1 MRQPI
6 YLDILFLLNMLV
18 TFLLL
23 SAASHLAAVRTKR
36 WRMILAVLL
45 GGVFSLL
52 IFVRLNP
59 FESFFVN
66 LTTGFALCAAVFW
79 QKGKVR
85 IFFKCAACFFF
96 ASFLFAGFMTAV
108 WLFFPAQ
115 GMVYRNGVL
124 YFKISAFTLAAT
136 STAAYLMI
144 KLVCRI
150 LNRRA
155 GKRMIRRIE
164 ITLRQQSVALT
175 ALVDTGNRLCDLFS
189 GLPVVVA
196 SYESVKALIPKSLQ
210 VYFSSGIPPDLSE
223 LPAEELRMI
232 RMLPVKTVAGE
243 QLLPSFLPDRIT
255 VEGEERR
262 AVLAVCKNA
271 VSDGAYEAILN
282 PSLT

>member
-23 SAASHLAAVRTKR
+23 SAASHLASVRTKR

-59 FESFFVN
+59 FESFFVK

-85 IFFKCAACFFF
+85 FFFKCAACFFF

-108 WLFFPAQ
+108 WLFFPAL

-155 GKRMIRRIE
+155 GKRMVRRIE
-164 ITLRQQSVALT
+164 ITLRQQSVSLT

-196 SYESVKALIPKSLQ
+196 SYESVKALIPESLQ
-210 VYFSSGIPPDLSE
+210 AYFSSGIPPDLSK
-223 LPAEELRMI
+223 LSAEELRMI

>member
-23 SAASHLAAVRTKR
+23 CAAFRLAAVKTKR
-36 WRMILAVLL
+36 WRMLLAVLL

-52 IFVRLNP
+52 IFVRLNS
-59 FESFFVN
+59 FESFFIK
-66 LTTGFALCAAVFW
+66 LFTGFALCGTVFW
-79 QKGKVR
+79 QKGKMR
-85 IFFKCAACFFF
+85 LFLKCAACFFF

-115 GMVYRNGVL
+115 GMIYRNGAL

-136 STAAYLMI
+136 ATAAYLMI

-150 LNRRA
+150 LSRRA
-155 GKRMIRRIE
+155 GKRTTRRIE
-164 ITLRQQSVALT
+164 ITLKQQSVALT
-175 ALVDTGNRLCDLFS
+175 AFVDTGNRLCDLFS

-196 SYESVKALIPKSLQ
+196 SYESVKALIPESLQ
-210 VYFSSGIPPDLSE
+210 AYFSSGIPPDLSQV
-223 LPAEELRMI
+223 PTEEIRMI
-232 RMLPVKTVAGE
+232 RMIPVKTVAGE
-243 QLLPSFLPDRIT
+243 QLLPSFLPDQIT

-271 VSDGAYEAILN
+271 VSDGTYEAILN